1 MGFKSTY
8 VLDVRKSTYAP
19 PTPRAARHAPP
30 SINQALGLLCDGYV
44 EMARGM
50 VDNFVYQITHYH
62 KILNANRSYYLTR
75 SQPPFLTDMA
85 LQV

>member
-1 MGFKSTY
+1 M
-8 VLDVRKSTYAP
+8 
-19 PTPRAARHAPP
+19 
-30 SINQALGLLCDGYV
+30 QALGLLCDGYV

-85 LQV
+85 LQVRVSEHTKWLEHTGVDAGPA